1 LFRASRPKPSANNDC
16 SNSSNHQQSY
26 ARRYNSAGRRIEP
39 AGRGCHHKKL
49 ASAPDNRILSGVIYF
64 DHNAT
69 APVMR
74 EAREAWLEATEHNP
88 GNASSPHQI
97 GGRAN
102 AALREAREKLAHFL
116 DCQPADI
123 IWTSGA
129 TEANNMVMHHF
140 ARTLDAKTEV
150 WVSAIEHPCVHESAK
165 HYFGKRARLIPVTHD
180 GVIDLDWLTAEL
192 ADTRPSLVGVM
203 AANNETGVIQ
213 PWREI
218 LAICRQYQVPFFSD
232 AVQWLGKMPARGLG
246 ECDYLSGAAHKFG
259 GPRGVGF
266 LKVPHRSQVIPL
278 ILGGKQ
284 EQGRR
289 AGTENVP
296 IIVSMLAAL
305 EAREKQMARSEHI
318 LRGVWRENFE
328 RQLLHKLPGTVIVG
342 ANSPRLWNTVS
353 ALMPEGVQLRWL
365 TKLDKAGFAVST
377 GSACTTGKE
386 EPSHVLAAMNFK
398 PAEAHRVLRFSSGW
412 ETTEAD
418 WDALAN
424 ALAKVHAELHHAK
437 A

>member
-1 LFRASRPKPSANNDC
+1 M
-16 SNSSNHQQSY
+16 
-26 ARRYNSAGRRIEP
+26 
-39 AGRGCHHKKL
+39 
-49 ASAPDNRILSGVIYF
+49 IYF

-88 GNASSPHQI
+88 GNASSPHDF
-97 GGRAN
+97 GNRAG
-102 AALREAREKLAHFL
+102 AALKEAREKLASFL
-116 DCQPADI
+116 GCQPADL

-129 TEANNMVMHHF
+129 TEANNMVIHHF
-140 ARTLDAKTEV
+140 ARTLDARAEI
-150 WVSAIEHPCVHESAK
+150 WISAIEHPCVHESSK

-192 ADTRPSLVGVM
+192 ADTRPGLVGIM
-203 AANNETGVIQ
+203 AANNETGVLQ
-213 PWREI
+213 PWREA
-218 LAICRQYQVPFFSD
+218 LAICRQYKVPFFTD
-232 AVQWLGKMPARGLG
+232 AVQWLGKMPAKGLG
-246 ECDYLSGAAHKFG
+246 ECDFLSGAAHKFG

-266 LKVPHRSQVIPL
+266 LKVPHKSHVTPL
-278 ILGGKQ
+278 LLGGKQ

-305 EAREKQMARSEHI
+305 EAREKQMSRSEHI

-328 RQLLHKLPGTVIVG
+328 RQLLHKLPGTVVVG

-353 ALMPEGVQLRWL
+353 ALMPEGAQLRWL

-386 EPSHVLAAMNFK
+386 EPSHVLAAMSFK
-398 PAEAHRVLRFSSGW
+398 SADAHRVLRFSSGW

-418 WDALAN
+418 WDALVN
-424 ALAKVHAELHHAK
+424 ALAKVHAEVHHARV
-437 A
+437 